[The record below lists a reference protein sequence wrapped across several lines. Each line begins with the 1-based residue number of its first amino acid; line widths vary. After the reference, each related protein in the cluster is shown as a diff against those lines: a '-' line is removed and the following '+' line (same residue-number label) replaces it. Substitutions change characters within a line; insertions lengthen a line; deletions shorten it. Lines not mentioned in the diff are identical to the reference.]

1 MTFAKEAWPF
11 VLPFVVLAVL
21 LFLFRHP
28 GYGTAALVVGLVVL
42 LFFRIPTR
50 RYAGDAELVVSPAD
64 GVITRVDVI
73 EDPELGPGRFH
84 RIVTFLSVFNIH
96 VQRAPATG
104 DVTLSR
110 YAAGRKVAAFREDA
124 GDVNEKHLTVIRRA
138 NGDLVGVRQ
147 IAGLLARRVVCYLK
161 EGERVQ
167 RGELMGVIKFGSRVD
182 VLVPESYK
190 VLVQKGD
197 RVRDGL
203 TPLAAPPA
211 AGAVGEHAR

>member
-11 VLPFVVLAVL
+11 VLPFVVLAAILYL
-21 LFLFRHP
+21 LRYP
-28 GYGTAALVVGLVVL
+28 GYGTAALVIALVIL
-42 LFFRIPTR
+42 LFFRNPTR
-50 RYAGDAELVVSPAD
+50 RYNGAVEIVLSPAD
-64 GVITRVDVI
+64 GVITRVDTI
-73 EDPELGPGRFH
+73 EDPEIGPGRYQ
-84 RIVTFLSVFNIH
+84 RIVTFLSVFNVH

-104 DVTLSR
+104 EVTLSR

-124 GDVNEKHLTVIRRA
+124 GDVNEKHLTVFRRA
-138 NGDLVGVRQ
+138 NGDLIGVRQ

-161 EGERVQ
+161 ESDRVERGQ
-167 RGELMGVIKFGSRVD
+167 LMGVIKFGSRVD
-182 VLVPESYK
+182 VLVPEGYQ

-211 AGAVGEHAR
+211 SGERPR

>member
-11 VLPFVVLAVL
+11 VLPFVALAAL
-21 LFLFRHP
+21 LFLLRYP
-28 GYGTAALVVGLVVL
+28 GYGTAALVVGLVIL
-42 LFFRIPTR
+42 LFFRNPTR
-50 RYAGDAELVVSPAD
+50 RYAGDVEIILSPAD

-73 EDPELGPGRFH
+73 EDPEVGPGRFH
-84 RIVTFLSVFNIH
+84 RVVTFLSVFNVH
-96 VQRAPATG
+96 VQRAPAAG

-138 NGDLVGVRQ
+138 NGDLVGMRQ

-161 EGERVQ
+161 EGDRVQ

-211 AGAVGEHAR
+211 AGERPR

>member
-11 VLPFVVLAVL
+11 VLPFVVLAVV
-21 LFLFRHP
+21 LFVLGYP
-28 GYGTAALVVGLVVL
+28 GYGAAALVVGLVVL
-42 LFFRIPTR
+42 LFFRNPTR
-50 RYAGDAELVVSPAD
+50 RFGGDAEAILSPGD

-73 EDPELGPGRFH
+73 EDPQVGPGRHH
-84 RIVTFLSVFNIH
+84 RIVTFLSVFNVH
-96 VQRAPATG
+96 VQRTPAAG
-104 DVTLSR
+104 EVTVSR

-124 GDVNEKHLTVIRRA
+124 GDVNEKHLTVFRRA

-161 EGERVQ
+161 EGDRVQ
-167 RGELMGVIKFGSRVD
+167 RGQLMGVIKFGSRVD

-203 TPLAAPPA
+203 TPLAAPPP
-211 AGAVGEHAR
+211 AGERPR

>member
-11 VLPFVVLAVL
+11 VLPFVVLAAI
-21 LFLFRHP
+21 LFLLRYP
-28 GYGTAALVVGLVVL
+28 GYGTAALVIGLVIL
-42 LFFRIPTR
+42 LFFRNPTR
-50 RYAGDAELVVSPAD
+50 RYSGDVEIILSPAD
-64 GVITRVDVI
+64 GVITRVDVL
-73 EDPELGPGRFH
+73 EDPQLGPGRYH
-84 RIVTFLSVFNIH
+84 RIVTFLSVFNVH
-96 VQRAPATG
+96 VQRTPAAG
-104 DVTLSR
+104 DVVTSH
-110 YAAGRKVAAFREDA
+110 YATGRKVAAFREDA
-124 GDVNEKHLTVIRRA
+124 GDVNEKHLTVFRRA

-161 EGERVQ
+161 EGDRVQ

-211 AGAVGEHAR
+211 AGERPR

>member
-21 LFLFRHP
+21 LFLLRHP
-28 GYGTAALVVGLVVL
+28 GYGTAALVVGLVIL
-42 LFFRIPTR
+42 LFFRNPTR
-50 RYAGDAELVVSPAD
+50 RYAGDVEILLSPAD

-84 RIVTFLSVFNIH
+84 RIVTFLSVFNVH
-96 VQRAPATG
+96 VQRAPAAG
-104 DVTLSR
+104 EVTLSR

-161 EGERVQ
+161 EGDRVQ

-190 VLVQKGD
+190 VLVQKGN

-211 AGAVGEHAR
+211 AGERPR

>member
-11 VLPFVVLAVL
+11 VLPFVVLAAL
-21 LFLFRHP
+21 LFLLGYP
-28 GYGTAALVVGLVVL
+28 GYGTAALVVALVIL
-42 LFFRIPTR
+42 LFFRNPTR
-50 RYAGDAELVVSPAD
+50 RYNGGVEIILSPAD

-73 EDPELGPGRFH
+73 EDPEIGPGRYQ
-84 RIVTFLSVFNIH
+84 RIVTFLSVFNVH
-96 VQRAPATG
+96 VQRVPAAG
-104 DVTLSR
+104 EVTLSR

-161 EGERVQ
+161 EADRVERGQ
-167 RGELMGVIKFGSRVD
+167 LMGVIKFGSRVD

-190 VLVQKGD
+190 VLVKKGD

-203 TPLAAPPA
+203 TPFAAPPA
-211 AGAVGEHAR
+211 AGERPR

>member
-11 VLPFVVLAVL
+11 VLPFVALAAL
-21 LFLFRHP
+21 LFLLRYP
-28 GYGTAALVVGLVVL
+28 GYGTAALVVGLVIL
-42 LFFRIPTR
+42 LFFRNPTR
-50 RYAGDAELVVSPAD
+50 RYAGDVENILSPGD

-73 EDPELGPGRFH
+73 EDPELGPGRYH
-84 RIVTFLSVFNIH
+84 RIVTFLSVFNVH
-96 VQRAPATG
+96 VQRAPAAG
-104 DVTLSR
+104 DVIVSR

-124 GDVNEKHLTVIRRA
+124 GDVNEKHLAVIRRA

-161 EGERVQ
+161 EGDRVQ
-167 RGELMGVIKFGSRVD
+167 RGQLMGVIKFGSRVD

-211 AGAVGEHAR
+211 AGAVGEHSR

>member
-11 VLPFVVLAVL
+11 VLPFAVLAVL

-28 GYGTAALVVGLVVL
+28 GYGTAALVVGLVTL

-50 RYAGDAELVVSPAD
+50 RYGGDTELIVSPAD
-64 GVITRVDVI
+64 GVITRVDLI
-73 EDPELGPGRFH
+73 EDPELGPGRVH

-138 NGDLVGVRQ
+138 NGDLVGMRQ

-161 EGERVQ
+161 EGDRVQ

-211 AGAVGEHAR
+211 AVEQSR

>member
-11 VLPFVVLAVL
+11 VLPFVAAAAL
-21 LFLFRHP
+21 LFLLGYP
-28 GYGTAALVVGLVVL
+28 GWGGAALVIGIVTL
-42 LFFRIPTR
+42 LFFRNPTR
-50 RYAGDAELVVSPAD
+50 RFGGDAEVVLAPGD

-73 EDPELGPGRFH
+73 EDPEMGPGRYQ
-84 RIVTFLSVFNIH
+84 RIVTFLSVFNVH
-96 VQRAPATG
+96 VQRVPATG
-104 DVTLSR
+104 DVSVSR

-124 GDVNEKHLTVIRRA
+124 GDVNEKHLVVIRRSD
-138 NGDLVGVRQ
+138 GDLVGVRQ

-161 EGERVQ
+161 EGEKVQ
-167 RGELMGVIKFGSRVD
+167 RGQLMGVIKFGSRVD
-182 VLVPESYK
+182 VLVPETYK

-211 AGAVGEHAR
+211 ATGDR

>member
-11 VLPFVVLAVL
+11 VLPFVFLAALLVL
-21 LFLFRHP
+21 LGVP
-28 GYGTAALVVGLVVL
+28 GYGAAALIVGLVIL
-42 LFFRIPTR
+42 LFFRNPNR
-50 RYAGDAELVVSPAD
+50 RFAGDAELILSPGD

-73 EDPELGPGRFH
+73 EDPEVGPGRHH
-84 RIVTFLSVFNIH
+84 RVVTFLSVFNVH
-96 VQRAPATG
+96 VQRVPAAG
-104 DVTLSR
+104 EVVVSR
-110 YAAGRKVAAFREDA
+110 YAAGKKVAAFREDA

-138 NGDLVGVRQ
+138 NADRVGIRQ

-161 EGERVQ
+161 EGDQVQ
-167 RGELMGVIKFGSRVD
+167 RGQLMGVIKFGSRVD

-211 AGAVGEHAR
+211 TGERPR

>member
-11 VLPFVVLAVL
+11 VLPFVVLAALLVL
-21 LFLFRHP
+21 LGAP
-28 GYGTAALVVGLVVL
+28 GSGAAALVVGVVIL
-42 LFFRIPTR
+42 LFFRNPKR
-50 RYAGDAELVVSPAD
+50 RFAGNVELIELILSPGD

-73 EDPELGPGRFH
+73 EDAALGPGRWQ
-84 RIVTFLSVFNIH
+84 RVVTFLSVFNVH

-104 DVTLSR
+104 EVIVSR
-110 YAAGRKVAAFREDA
+110 YAAGKKVAAFREDA

-138 NGDLVGVRQ
+138 DGDLVGVRQ

-161 EGERVQ
+161 EGDRVERGQ
-167 RGELMGVIKFGSRVD
+167 LMGVIKFGSRVD

-211 AGAVGEHAR
+211 AGEHPR

>member
-11 VLPFVVLAVL
+11 VLPFVVLAVI
-21 LFLFRHP
+21 LFFFRYP

-42 LFFRIPTR
+42 LFFRNPTR
-50 RYAGDAELVVSPAD
+50 RYGGDVEHILSPGD

-73 EDPELGPGRFH
+73 EDPELGPGRYH
-84 RIVTFLSVFNIH
+84 RIVTFLSVFNVH
-96 VQRAPATG
+96 VQRVPAAG
-104 DVTLSR
+104 EVTVSR
-110 YAAGRKVAAFREDA
+110 YAVGRKVAAFREDA

-138 NGDLVGVRQ
+138 NNDLVGVRQ

-161 EGERVQ
+161 EGERVE
-167 RGELMGVIKFGSRVD
+167 RGQLMGVIKFGSRVD

-211 AGAVGEHAR
+211 AGERPR

>member
-11 VLPFVVLAVL
+11 VLPFVVVAAI
-21 LFLFRHP
+21 LFLLRYP
-28 GYGTAALVVGLVVL
+28 GYGTAALVAALVVL
-42 LFFRIPTR
+42 LFFRNPTR
-50 RYAGDAELVVSPAD
+50 RFGGGVEIILSPGD
-64 GVITRVDVI
+64 GVITRVDTI
-73 EDPELGPGRFH
+73 EDPEIGPGRYQ
-84 RIVTFLSVFNIH
+84 RIVTFLSVFNVH
-96 VQRAPATG
+96 VQRVPAAG
-104 DVTLSR
+104 EVTLSR

-161 EGERVQ
+161 DGDRVERGQ
-167 RGELMGVIKFGSRVD
+167 LMGVIKFGSRVD
-182 VLVPESYK
+182 VLVPESYQ
-190 VLVQKGD
+190 VLVKKGD

-211 AGAVGEHAR
+211 AGERPR

>member
-11 VLPFVVLAVL
+11 VLPFVVLAVI

-28 GYGTAALVVGLVVL
+28 GYGTAALVVGLAVL
-42 LFFRIPTR
+42 LFFRNPTR
-50 RYAGDAELVVSPAD
+50 HYGGDVEIILSPAD

-73 EDPELGPGRFH
+73 EDPDLGPGRYH
-84 RIVTFLSVFNIH
+84 RIVTFLSVFNVH
-96 VQRAPATG
+96 VQRVPAAG
-104 DVTLSR
+104 DVTVSR
-110 YAAGRKVAAFREDA
+110 YAAGRKVAAYREDA

-161 EGERVQ
+161 EGDKVERGQ
-167 RGELMGVIKFGSRVD
+167 LMGVIKFGSRVD
-182 VLVPESYK
+182 ILVPESYK
-190 VLVQKGD
+190 VLVKKGD

-203 TPLAAPPA
+203 TPFAAPPA
-211 AGAVGEHAR
+211 AGERPR

>member
-11 VLPFVVLAVL
+11 VLPFVVLAVV

-28 GYGTAALVVGLVVL
+28 GYGTAALVLSLIIL
-42 LFFRIPTR
+42 LFFRNPTR
-50 RYAGDAELVVSPAD
+50 RYAGDVEHILSPGD

-73 EDPELGPGRFH
+73 EDPEVGPGRYH
-84 RIVTFLSVFNIH
+84 RIVTFLSVFNVH
-96 VQRAPATG
+96 VQRAPAAG

-110 YAAGRKVAAFREDA
+110 YATGRKVAAFREDA
-124 GDVNEKHLTVIRRA
+124 GDVNEKHLTVFRRA

-161 EGERVQ
+161 EGDRVQ

-190 VLVQKGD
+190 VLVKKGD

-211 AGAVGEHAR
+211 AGERPR

>member
-11 VLPFVVLAVL
+11 VLPFVILAVI

-50 RYAGDAELVVSPAD
+50 QYAGDAELVVSPAD
-64 GVITRVDVI
+64 GVITRVDLI
-73 EDPELGPGRFH
+73 EDPQIGPGRYH

-104 DVTLSR
+104 DVTVSH

-124 GDVNEKHLTVIRRA
+124 GDVNEKHLTVFRRT
-138 NGDLVGVRQ
+138 NGDLVGMRQ

-161 EGERVQ
+161 EGDKVQ

-203 TPLAAPPA
+203 TPLAAPPP
-211 AGAVGEHAR
+211 AGTVGEHSR

>member
-11 VLPFVVLAVL
+11 VLPFVVLAVV

-28 GYGTAALVVGLVVL
+28 GYGTAALVLSLIIL
-42 LFFRIPTR
+42 LFFRNPTR
-50 RYAGDAELVVSPAD
+50 RYAGDVEHILSPGD

-73 EDPELGPGRFH
+73 EDPEVGPGRYH
-84 RIVTFLSVFNIH
+84 RIVTFLSVFNVH
-96 VQRAPATG
+96 VQRAPAAG

-124 GDVNEKHLTVIRRA
+124 GDVNEKHLTVFRRA

-161 EGERVQ
+161 EGDRVQ

-211 AGAVGEHAR
+211 AGERPR

>member
-11 VLPFVVLAVL
+11 VLPFVALAAVL
-21 LFLFRHP
+21 FLLGFP
-28 GYGTAALVVGLVVL
+28 GYGAAALVLGLVIL
-42 LFFRIPTR
+42 LFFRNPTR
-50 RYAGDAELVVSPAD
+50 RFAGDAEIILSPGD

-73 EDPELGPGRFH
+73 EDAELGPGRWQ
-84 RIVTFLSVFNIH
+84 RVVTFLSVFNVH
-96 VQRAPATG
+96 VQRTPATG
-104 DVTLSR
+104 EVIVSR
-110 YAAGRKVAAFREDA
+110 YAAGKKVAAFREDA
-124 GDVNEKHLTVIRRA
+124 GDVNEKHLTVFRRA
-138 NGDLVGVRQ
+138 DGDLVGVRQ

-161 EGERVQ
+161 EGDRVERGQ
-167 RGELMGVIKFGSRVD
+167 LMGVIKFGSRVD

-211 AGAVGEHAR
+211 AGERPR

>member
-11 VLPFVVLAVL
+11 VLPFVVIAVL
-21 LFLFRHP
+21 LFLFRYP

-64 GVITRVDVI
+64 GVITRVDLL
-73 EDPELGPGRFH
+73 EDPQIGPGRYH

-104 DVTLSR
+104 EVTVSQ

-124 GDVNEKHLTVIRRA
+124 GDVNEKHLTVIRRT
-138 NGDLVGVRQ
+138 NGDLVGMRQ

-161 EGERVQ
+161 KGDRIQ

-211 AGAVGEHAR
+211 AGAVGERSR

>member
-11 VLPFVVLAVL
+11 VLPFGVLAAL
-21 LFLFRHP
+21 LFLLGYP
-28 GYGTAALVVGLVVL
+28 GYGIAALVVGLVIL
-42 LFFRIPTR
+42 LFFRNPTR
-50 RYAGDAELVVSPAD
+50 RYAGDVETILSPGD

-73 EDPELGPGRFH
+73 EDPEVGPGRHH
-84 RIVTFLSVFNIH
+84 RIVTFLSVFNVH
-96 VQRAPATG
+96 VQRVPAAG

-124 GDVNEKHLTVIRRA
+124 GDVNEKHLTVIRRT

-167 RGELMGVIKFGSRVD
+167 RGQLMGVIKFGSRVD

-211 AGAVGEHAR
+211 AGERPR

>member
-11 VLPFVVLAVL
+11 VLPFVVLAVI
-21 LFLFRHP
+21 LFLFRYP

-42 LFFRIPTR
+42 LFFRNPTR
-50 RYAGDAELVVSPAD
+50 RYGGDVEHILSPGD

-73 EDPELGPGRFH
+73 EDPELGPGRYH
-84 RIVTFLSVFNIH
+84 RIVTFLSVFNVH
-96 VQRAPATG
+96 VQRVPAAG
-104 DVTLSR
+104 DVTVSR

-124 GDVNEKHLTVIRRA
+124 GDVNEKHLAVIRRA

-161 EGERVQ
+161 EGDRVQ
-167 RGELMGVIKFGSRVD
+167 RGQLMGVIKFGSRVD

-211 AGAVGEHAR
+211 AGERPR

>member
-11 VLPFVVLAVL
+11 VLPFVAVAAL
-21 LFLFRHP
+21 LFLLGYP
-28 GYGTAALVVGLVVL
+28 GYGAAALVVGLVIL
-42 LFFRIPTR
+42 LFFRNPTR
-50 RYAGDAELVVSPAD
+50 RFAGDAEVLVSPAD

-73 EDPELGPGRFH
+73 EDAELGPGRWQ
-84 RIVTFLSVFNIH
+84 RVVTFLSVFNVH

-104 DVTLSR
+104 EVVLSR
-110 YAAGRKVAAFREDA
+110 YAVGKKVAAFREDA

-147 IAGLLARRVVCYLK
+147 IAGLLARRVVCYLQ
-161 EGERVQ
+161 EEDRVQ
-167 RGELMGVIKFGSRVD
+167 RGQLMGVIKFGSRVD
-182 VLVPESYK
+182 LLVPESYK

-211 AGAVGEHAR
+211 AGERPR